1 MAVHFIYE
9 HCSYQPVTHYSLAT
23 GCLAVLTAA
32 DEAIHCSVMCGD
44 FRWIS
49 GDQGDVAVPSAS
61 RGSDMLRVSRFCST
75 LSISCVTHHERSSAR
90 LHSYDSHSLP
100 PGRLTC

>member
-9 HCSYQPVTHYSLAT
+9 HCSYQPVTHYSLTT
-23 GCLAVLTAA
+23 GCLAMLTAA
-32 DEAIHCSVMCGD
+32 DEATHCSVMCRD
-44 FRWIS
+44 FQWIS

-75 LSISCVTHHERSSAR
+75 LSISCVTHHERLSAS